1 VADGVG
7 VTLEPGDRL
16 RHVARLAWR
25 TLPYAFGR
33 AGRTL
38 TGPVAF
44 ELTGPSGDPWT
55 LAPDGEDAVTTIR
68 GDGIE
73 LCLVAARRLDPAD
86 TELSGDGPDVDAVLE
101 LVRTYA

>member
-1 VADGVG
+1 
-7 VTLEPGDRL
+7 
-16 RHVARLAWR
+16 
-25 TLPYAFGR
+25 
-33 AGRTL
+33 
-38 TGPVAF
+38 
-44 ELTGPSGDPWT
+44 